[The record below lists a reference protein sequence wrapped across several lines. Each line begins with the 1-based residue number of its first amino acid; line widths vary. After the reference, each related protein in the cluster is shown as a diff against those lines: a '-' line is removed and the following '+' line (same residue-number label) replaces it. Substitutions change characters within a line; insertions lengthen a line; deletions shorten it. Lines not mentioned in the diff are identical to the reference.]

1 MMAEAYAAPVIQQG
15 IAAKV
20 RWRLALPCILFMLMS
35 SLDRANISFAAARM
49 NADLDFSPT
58 QYGFGAGI
66 LFAGFLAGQYPSL
79 YLLQR
84 IGMRGW
90 IASCAI
96 LWGVSAG
103 ALGLIESHVGFYTLR
118 VLIGVA
124 EGGLAPGI
132 VFYLSQ
138 FATER
143 ERARTFT
150 MPMLAIPMS
159 VIIGG
164 PLSGWLLGMEGLPIA
179 SWRFMFI
186 AEAVP
191 AILLGVAALF
201 YFPNKPAEARW
212 LSTDERRWLEA
223 NAARRAD
230 APKRN
235 DWSVLRQPLVWLS
248 GLLWFCL
255 LSSSYG
261 MIFWLPQVIQ
271 SLTGLSPLAIG
282 FVAALP
288 WVGVAIGM
296 YANAAHSDRTGER
309 FWHVALP
316 ALLAAFALVAA
327 WQFGAGALALV
338 ALLVMGLGL
347 GGAQGAFWALP
358 TQLLSA
364 AAFGV
369 AVVAINIAGS
379 AGGLVMPHVMGIARQ
394 QSGGYSVPT
403 ALIVVVLLVAA
414 ALVATIRYAY
424 RRELAAL
431 PSAIARGR

>member
-1 MMAEAYAAPVIQQG
+1 MMAEAYAAPVIQAA
-15 IAAKV
+15 IASKV

-90 IASCAI
+90 IACCAF
-96 LWGVSAG
+96 LWGLSA
-103 ALGLIESHVGFYTLR
+103 AAMGLIQSHTSFYLLR
-118 VLIGVA
+118 VLIGAA

-138 FATER
+138 FATDR

-150 MPMLAIPMS
+150 LPMLAIPLS

-164 PLSGWLLGMEGLPIA
+164 PLSGWLLGLERLPLA
-179 SWRFMFI
+179 SWRFMFL
-186 AEAVP
+186 AEAIP
-191 AILLGVAALF
+191 TLLLGFAALF
-201 YFPNKPAEARW
+201 YFPNKPAEAAW
-212 LSTDERRWLEA
+212 LSRDERSWLEA

-230 APKRN
+230 APRRN

-261 MIFWLPQVIQ
+261 LIFWLPQVIQ

-327 WQFGAGALALV
+327 WQFGVGAIALV

-358 TQLLSA
+358 TQLLGT

-369 AVVAINIAGS
+369 AVVTINIAGS
-379 AGGLVMPHVMGIARQ
+379 AGGLVMPHLMGIAREH
-394 QSGGYSVPT
+394 SGGYSLPT
-403 ALIVVVLLVAA
+403 ALIVVVLLVGA
-414 ALVATIRYAY
+414 ALVAAIRYRY

-431 PSAIARGR
+431 PAR

>member
-1 MMAEAYAAPVIQQG
+1 MMAEAYAAPVIQAG
-15 IAAKV
+15 IASKV

-90 IASCAI
+90 IASCAL
-96 LWGVSAG
+96 LWGLSA
-103 ALGLIESHVGFYTLR
+103 AAMGLITSHTSFYLLR
-118 VLIGVA
+118 VLIGAA

-138 FATER
+138 FATDR

-150 MPMLAIPMS
+150 LPMLAIPLS

-164 PLSGWLLGMEGLPIA
+164 PLSGWLLGLERLPLA
-179 SWRFMFI
+179 SWRFMFL
-186 AEAVP
+186 AEAIP
-191 AILLGVAALF
+191 TLLLGFAALF
-201 YFPNKPAEARW
+201 YFPNKPAEAAW
-212 LSTDERRWLEA
+212 LSREERSWLEA

-230 APKRN
+230 APRRN

-261 MIFWLPQVIQ
+261 LIFWLPQVIQ

-327 WQFGAGALALV
+327 WQLGAGAIALV

-358 TQLLSA
+358 TQLLST

-369 AVVAINIAGS
+369 AVVTINIAGS
-379 AGGLVMPHVMGIARQ
+379 AGGLVMPHLMGIAREH
-394 QSGGYSVPT
+394 SGGYSLPT
-403 ALIVVVLLVAA
+403 ALIVVVLLVGA
-414 ALVATIRYAY
+414 ALVAAIRYRY

-431 PSAIARGR
+431 RLSRPEGR